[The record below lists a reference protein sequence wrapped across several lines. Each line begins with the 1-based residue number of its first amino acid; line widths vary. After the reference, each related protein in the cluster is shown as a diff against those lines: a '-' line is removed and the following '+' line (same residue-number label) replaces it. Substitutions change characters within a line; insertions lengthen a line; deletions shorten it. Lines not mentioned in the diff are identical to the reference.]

1 MHISEIVQEFKT
13 WLDARQD
20 YAAYLESD
28 GWKHRANQAKA
39 RAGYRCQLCNR
50 TSNQVTLNTH
60 HRTYENLGHERAD
73 DLTVLCE
80 DCHHAYEEHRKK
92 NARELKRQ
100 SIERMMQVARRK
112 RNDRRV
118 LGQLVRELQELELP
132 ETQYRQVRE
141 QITEIFEG
149 ER

>member
-1 MHISEIVQEFKT
+1 M
-13 WLDARQD
+13 
-20 YAAYLESD
+20 
-28 GWKHRANQAKA
+28 
-39 RAGYRCQLCNR
+39 
-50 TSNQVTLNTH
+50 
-60 HRTYENLGHERAD
+60 
-73 DLTVLCE
+73 
-80 DCHHAYEEHRKK
+80 
-92 NARELKRQ
+92 NARERYNIMRREA
-100 SIERMMQVARRK
+100 SVVHGITRAERMMQVARRK